1 MPQGSILGEFDNS
14 LKKKISMF
22 NTLTYHALVQ
32 KMREF
37 FLQKGFVEV
46 PTQSRLSILAACE
59 NPHSITTFNYSGE
72 IWPLPQTGQM
82 WLEHELLKNPEW
94 PGCFCI
100 STSYRQEKNPIPG
113 RHELIFPMFE
123 FESKGGMK
131 ELLKLE
137 SELLAHLG
145 FDQPV
150 EVSYDDVCQEYGGVQ
165 ILEDEHESRM
175 WKEKGSVVSLQYF
188 PKRTNPFWNMKHKDG
203 EIFNKV
209 DVILYGQET
218 IGSAERSCDV
228 EKMREMFYTIED
240 GKYSAKLFELF
251 GKDRV
256 EAELELFLNYDFF
269 PRFGG
274 GIGMTRMA
282 RAYELLQKMKSEKNQ
297 EVAEM
302 EM

>member
-1 MPQGSILGEFDNS
+1 MY
-14 LKKKISMF
+14 
-22 NTLTYHALVQ
+22 NTKTYHELVQ

-37 FLQKGFVEV
+37 FIIRGFVEV

-59 NPHSITTFNYSGE
+59 NPHSITTFNYKGE
-72 IWPLPQTGQM
+72 VWPLPQTGQM

-100 STSYRQEKNPIPG
+100 STSYRQEKDPIPG

-123 FESKGGMK
+123 FESKGGIEEML
-131 ELLKLE
+131 ELE
-137 SELLAHLG
+137 SDLLDHLG
-145 FDQPV
+145 FEQPV
-150 EVSYDDVCQEYGGVQ
+150 EANYDDVCQEYGGVP
-165 ILEDEHESRM
+165 ILENEHEQRM
-175 WKEKGSVVSLQYF
+175 WEEKGSVVSLQYF
-188 PKRTNPFWNMKHKDG
+188 PRRTNPFWNMKNYEG

-240 GKYSAKLFELF
+240 GKYSQKLFELF
-251 GKDRV
+251 GKERV
-256 EAELELFLNYDFF
+256 EDELESFFKHDFF

-274 GIGMTRMA
+274 GIGLTRLA
-282 RAYELLQKMKSEKNQ
+282 RAYEMRKE
-297 EVAEM
+297 EVITELSW
-302 EM
+302 